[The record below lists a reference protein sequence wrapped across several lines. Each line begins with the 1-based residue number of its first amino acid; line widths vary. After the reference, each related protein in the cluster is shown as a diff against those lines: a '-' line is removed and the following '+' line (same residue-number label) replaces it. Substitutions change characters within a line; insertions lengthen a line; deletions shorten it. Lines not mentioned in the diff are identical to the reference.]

1 MQEVCTVLLITHD
14 YRGECPGLGDVPLIT
29 VIVPIY
35 QVEAYLRDC
44 VDSILAQTHANLEVI
59 LVDDGSLDG
68 CPQICDEYASLD
80 RRVCVIHKANGGL
93 SDARNAGLDVA
104 RGEWIGFVD
113 SDDVVEPMM
122 FERLLVQARVYDAQI
137 AVCNFAEFAD
147 GQNEREALWTR
158 GVQDQRVLSGRE
170 ACCLLMVDDELQNYA
185 WNKLYAA
192 RLWNGVRFPVGQKY
206 EDVNTT
212 YKLFEKADSVVLDP
226 EVLYWYRLRGD
237 SIVGSRSLAGEF
249 DCVQANLE
257 RCEDVLPRIPE
268 AAQPMIDGVMKAI
281 LNLWPLAWE
290 HRRNL
295 TPRQRELLRGFSE
308 FAAEHAAQS
317 TIPARLGITGRLAY
331 KLLVHPAPW
340 SQCCAYL
347 LDFVYRLKHDGRTR

>member
-1 MQEVCTVLLITHD
+1 MNREAPD
-14 YRGECPGLGDVPLIT
+14 AGEWIQAPLIS

-35 QVEAYLRDC
+35 KVESYLREC
-44 VDSILAQTHANLEVI
+44 VDSILDQTHRNLEVI
-59 LVDDGSLDG
+59 LVDDGSPDA
-68 CPQICDEYASLD
+68 CPAICDEYAARD
-80 RRVCVIHKANGGL
+80 ARVRVIHKTNGGL

-113 SDDVVEPMM
+113 SDDVVDPAM
-122 FERLLVQARVYDAQI
+122 FEALLTAGQASGSQI
-137 AVCNFAEFAD
+137 AVCNFAEFKD
-147 GQNEREALWTR
+147 GPDAEMLWTR
-158 GVQDQRVLSGRE
+158 GVKSRMELTGRE

-192 RLWNGVRFPVGQKY
+192 RLWEGVRFPVGQKY

-212 YKLFEKADSVVLDP
+212 YKLFEKADCVVLDP
-226 EVLYWYRLRGD
+226 KVLYWYRLRGD

-290 HRRNL
+290 YRRCL
-295 TPRQRELLRGFSE
+295 TPRQRELLKGFST
-308 FAAEHAAQS
+308 FAAEHSVQS
-317 TIPARLGITGRLAY
+317 TIPSRLGITGRLAY
-331 KLLVHPAPW
+331 KLLVHPASW